1 MKNNKT
7 TISIAVICFTAL
19 LLSPLFAFKGEK
31 PKTETKVVTETKCF
45 VNQNSGTIKMYIELY
60 AKQGF
65 TVKQLVSQSVST
77 AIDEHYHYKGM
88 TNGYGYR
95 ELKGDIILV
104 LEKQTTVTVTI
115 K

>member
-65 TVKQLVSQSVST
+65 TVKQLISQSVS
-77 AIDEHYHYKGM
+77 ISI
-88 TNGYGYR
+88 NGYYNSISSTGHYR
-95 ELKGDIILV
+95 ELRGDIILV
-104 LEKQTTVTVTI
+104 LEKQTTVTVTT